1 MKNLDRKV
9 TLLCP
14 LCGNDLFS
22 CEIQGIDSLVDAP
35 DTTPFRCADCGSVY
49 TKRELIDGN
58 TEVLENAQ
66 QEMME
71 DALEETLR
79 ELEYVLS
86 HLGKENF
93 APEGRKEEG

>member
-1 MKNLDRKV
+1 MKDISREV
-9 TLLCP
+9 RMLCP

-71 DALEETLR
+71 DALEELR
-79 ELEYVLS
+79 RRI
-86 HLGKENF
+86 KK
-93 APEGRKEEG
+93 RWR

>member
-1 MKNLDRKV
+1 MKDISREV
-9 TLLCP
+9 RMLCP

-35 DTTPFRCADCGSVY
+35 DATPFRCADCGSVY

-71 DALEETLR
+71 DALEELR
-79 ELEYVLS
+79 RRI
-86 HLGKENF
+86 KKIW
-93 APEGRKEEG
+93 R

>member
-1 MKNLDRKV
+1 MKDISREV
-9 TLLCP
+9 RMLCP
-14 LCGNDLFS
+14 LCGNDFFS
-22 CEIQGIDSLVDAP
+22 CEIQGIDGFVDAP

-71 DALEETLR
+71 DALEELR
-79 ELEYVLS
+79 RRI
-86 HLGKENF
+86 K
-93 APEGRKEEG
+93 KIWQ